1 MSFAFEATST
11 SLLTASAY
19 NNDVINAT
27 ATAGSPFTQN
37 LTSANI
43 TSIYLNAG
51 SLADYS
57 NANAGVFQT
66 GFFSASDFSLGS
78 GTFNLFVQAAGG
90 TTTYNAAT
98 YQTWA
103 DYIAGA
109 GAGLNQSFSM
119 GTSAATLASGDS
131 GFISTMTI
139 VPEPSTGALVG
150 FGLGGLV
157 LTRLLRRKQ
166 S

>member
-11 SLLTASAY
+11 SLLTTSAY
-19 NNDVINAT
+19 NNDVIWAT
-27 ATAGSPFTQN
+27 ATAGSPFTQA

-51 SLADYS
+51 SLAGYD
-57 NANAGVFQT
+57 NGNAGIFQT
-66 GFFSASDFSLGS
+66 GFFSGSDFSLGT

-109 GAGLNQSFSM
+109 GAGLNQ
-119 GTSAATLASGDS
+119 TYNINTTAATLASGDT
-131 GFISTMTI
+131 GFISTVTI
-139 VPEPSTGALVG
+139 IPEPSTGAMLMFGLVG
-150 FGLGGLV
+150 LV
-157 LTRLLRRKQ
+157 GMRALRRKA
-166 S
+166 